1 MEEKRAP
8 RWCKMII
15 VGLSAL
21 VLVLVCQTY
30 KATAATNELET
41 NISLL
46 CKDAMVQLELEL
58 RSEDPVE
65 VSSLYQF
72 YEITQLHPGTTYA
85 SLAESLLELEQ
96 TDQQFTQADRLKIA
110 DGISIFYD
118 PLATQQQT
126 DFLEELPLLFE
137 KYESA

>member
-1 MEEKRAP
+1 
-8 RWCKMII
+8 MII
-15 VGLSAL
+15 VGLAAL
-21 VLVLVCQTY
+21 VLVLICQTY
-30 KATAATNELET
+30 KATSATKELET

-85 SLAESLLELEQ
+85 SLSESLLELEQ
-96 TDQQFTQADRLKIA
+96 TDQQLTQADRLKIA
-110 DGISIFYD
+110 DGIAIFYD
-118 PLATQQQT
+118 PLNTQEQRE
-126 DFLEELPLLFE
+126 FLEELPLLFE

>member
-1 MEEKRAP
+1 MEEKCTP
-8 RWCKMII
+8 RWCKI
-15 VGLSAL
+15 VILLMTVL

-30 KATAATNELET
+30 QATAASNELET

-58 RSEDPVE
+58 RSEEPVE

-85 SLAESLLELEQ
+85 ALAESLLKLEQ
-96 TDQQFTQADRLKIA
+96 LDSQLTSAERQRIA
-110 DGISIFYD
+110 DGIAIFYD
-118 PLATQQQT
+118 PMETQQQT
-126 DFLEELPLLFE
+126 EFLEELPLLFE
-137 KYESA
+137 KYE